1 MKLYVVT
8 RQDLSQGQQIA
19 QSCHAVAEY
28 SLSEEAKA
36 RQWHQE
42 SNTIICLSVANEYE
56 LHCEY
61 DTCLANGFEPVPFM
75 EPDFFDEWTAFA
87 VVMDGTQSWV
97 FGGITLAGYSSG
109 SLLKEAAK
117 REAARNF
124 ANNLTTNNIE
134 R

>member
-8 RQDLSQGQQIA
+8 RQDLSPGQQIA
-19 QSCHAVAEY
+19 QSAHAVAEWC
-28 SLSEEAKA
+28 LAVPNEA
-36 RQWHQE
+36 RIWNEQ
-42 SNTIICLSVANEYE
+42 SNTIICLSVPT
-56 LHCEY
+56 EY
-61 DTCLANGFEPVPFM
+61 DLRQSFEYVSGYVRPILFK

-87 VVMDGTQSWV
+87 VGLSVNSWV
-97 FGGITLAGYSSG
+97 LSSFPLAGKSTG

-117 REAARNF
+117 REAERNF

>member
-8 RQDLSQGQQIA
+8 RQDLSPGQQIA
-19 QSCHAVAEY
+19 QSAHAVAEWC
-28 SLSEEAKA
+28 LQCPKDAALWNEK
-36 RQWHQE
+36 
-42 SNTIICLSVANEYE
+42 SNTIICLSVPT
-56 LHCEY
+56 EY
-61 DTCLANGFEPVPFM
+61 DLRQSYEYVADYVRPVLFK

-87 VVMDGTQSWV
+87 VGLSAYAWILKS
-97 FGGITLAGYSSG
+97 FPLAGESTG

-124 ANNLTTNNIE
+124 QNGLTTNNIQ